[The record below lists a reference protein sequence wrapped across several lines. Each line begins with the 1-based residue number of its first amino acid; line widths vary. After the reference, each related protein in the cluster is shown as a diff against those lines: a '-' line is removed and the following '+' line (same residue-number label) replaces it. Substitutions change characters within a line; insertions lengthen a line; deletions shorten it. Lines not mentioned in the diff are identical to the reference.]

1 MATNPPWGI
10 LRSIDRASVSP
21 LFLRGMA
28 RSGDRQDG
36 HQINLTNIVTVL
48 VSHSG
53 IASQKDTVNVSFFFL
68 LKVFRQLGGKEEY
81 FTVALLALNG
91 QPVVQLWVYKDVF
104 SL

>member
-1 MATNPPWGI
+1 M
-10 LRSIDRASVSP
+10 SS

-81 FTVALLALNG
+81 LTVALIALNG
-91 QPVVQLWVYKDVF
+91 LPLVQLWVFKDVF